1 MGRMSLNGV
10 AKIILEFIFMYMITN
25 YVLLMWEADSLLV
38 IFLMLKFEITIMK
51 EYSFCYMDLS
61 KQL

>member
-1 MGRMSLNGV
+1 
-10 AKIILEFIFMYMITN
+10 
-25 YVLLMWEADSLLV
+25 MWEADSLLV